1 MTAFQVLSE
10 RLVIV
15 YVDRRDPQFKEMLEL
30 LAMLKKGH
38 CDGLKVRIGRLQ
50 NLISSSCI
58 GEVTHSQITIIIFT
72 NVIVA
77 QNIWTL

>member
-1 MTAFQVLSE
+1 MFLACSLCFFF
-10 RLVIV
+10 
-15 YVDRRDPQFKEMLEL
+15 RDPQFKEMLEL

-58 GEVTHSQITIIIFT
+58 G
-72 NVIVA
+72 
-77 QNIWTL
+77 